1 MSTGSS
7 IETHPVTLKV
17 CPREEANR
25 RFLEAFEGSE
35 KGALISFESPGL
47 LFKLLTQKR
56 WELLAMMTAAG
67 AMSIREAARRAG
79 RDVKAVHRD
88 VTALID
94 AGVLR
99 KTPEGKVLFPYDSV
113 HVDFLLSAA

>member
-1 MSTGSS
+1 MSTRSNT
-7 IETHPVTLKV
+7 ETHPVTLKV
-17 CPREEANR
+17 CPREEASR
-25 RFLEAFEGSE
+25 RFLKAFEGEE

-56 WELLAMMTAAG
+56 WELLAMMTSAG
-67 AMSIREAARRAG
+67 PISIREAAREVG
-79 RDVKAVHRD
+79 RDVKAVHGD
-88 VTALID
+88 VTALLN

-99 KTPEGKVLFPYDSV
+99 KTPDGKVLFPYDSV